1 MVELEEAPGVGGWEE
16 DGVAEGEDV
25 REGKEVSVG
34 EAREPMREVRGGE
47 V

>member
-1 MVELEEAPGVGGWEE
+1 MVELEEAPGVGGWE
-16 DGVAEGEDV
+16 EDV